1 MVNLLKDP
9 KVQEI
14 PECKAIVQSQCEKA
28 LFCPDVETRT
38 FLIHFLNKN
47 ENQQG
52 ELDTIQ
58 HIKHLSRKYR
68 TQTLEINETTI
79 SKSSTCFV
87 NHGMFQR
94 RKVAIKVLLVK
105 KKHLMENNLNTP
117 AKESLKREAEN
128 LRLLNAARHP
138 NFPVLL
144 ADNTKTLPY
153 HLITVFEKS
162 RDLLQFLQRSRG
174 TNPPLQPVQLIKML
188 LDVTDALLFLEE
200 KGLVHRAVMAANV
213 LVGDSYICK
222 LSGLQHLRQLTSQ
235 SKK

>member
-1 MVNLLKDP
+1 
-9 KVQEI
+9 
-14 PECKAIVQSQCEKA
+14 
-28 LFCPDVETRT
+28 
-38 FLIHFLNKN
+38 
-47 ENQQG
+47 
-52 ELDTIQ
+52 
-58 HIKHLSRKYR
+58 
-68 TQTLEINETTI
+68 
-79 SKSSTCFV
+79 
-87 NHGMFQR
+87 MFQR

-105 KKHLMENNLNTP
+105 KQHLVENNLNTP

-128 LRLLNAARHP
+128 LLLLNAAQHP

-222 LSGLQHLRQLTSQ
+222 LSGMQHLRQLASQ
-235 SKK
+235 NFVNSVNEEELPLRWKAPEVLSECRFSTASDVWALGVLMYEVLTCGCLPYRLISDSEELCSRVSN